1 MLVFLHSG
9 TSLWLLQVFAS
20 LPLTAFVPLTHLSVS
35 SIGRTVV
42 SGFFDVVVVD
52 VVVVL
57 GGVGVLVVVL
67 VVVVASVVV
76 VFDVVVVGGL
86 KVVVCVG
93 L

>member
-52 VVVVL
+52 VVV